1 MRYDFDEVID
11 RHGSNSVKWDICK
24 DPEVIPMWVADMDFK
39 AAPFIL
45 DAVRKRVDH
54 GIFGYTYPSAS
65 YYQATIDWFAKRRGW
80 KIEKDWITY
89 ISGIV
94 PALSVAIAALTE
106 EDEKVIFQGP
116 AYNCFYS
123 CVRNNGRTLLEN
135 KLIYDD
141 AAEAPSFSIDFE
153 DLERKC
159 ADPKA
164 TLFILC
170 NPHNPSGRIWT
181 REELTRMG
189 EICLKHGVTVV
200 SDEIHC
206 ELEMPGYTY
215 TPFASICQEF
225 EDNCVTFVSPS
236 KSFNIAGLEIA
247 NIISN
252 DPVKRQKFDK
262 VINTWEH
269 CDVNQI
275 GVVALE
281 AAYTPEGEEWIS
293 QLTGYI
299 HENWKVLAEALRSVP
314 EVKLCKLEGTYLT
327 WLDCKALTA
336 KGITTKEAQDSLIRN
351 EKVWINSGTMY
362 GDGDFMRINLACPR
376 SLMSDGASRIAAG
389 LRRLLDQ

>member
-1 MRYDFDEVID
+1 MTYDFDKVTD
-11 RHGSNSVKWDICK
+11 RHGSNSVKYDICQDK
-24 DPEVIPMWVADMDFK
+24 EVIPMWVADMDFQ

-45 DAVRKRVDH
+45 DAVRRRIDH
-54 GIFGYTYPSAS
+54 GIFGYTWPSDS
-65 YYQATIDWFAKRRGW
+65 YYQATIDWFSGRRGW
-80 KIEKDWITY
+80 KPEKEWFRP

-94 PALSVAIAALTE
+94 PAISVAIEALTE
-106 EDEKVIFQGP
+106 ADEKVIFQGP

-123 CVRNNGRTLLEN
+123 CVRNNRRVLLEN
-135 KLIYDD
+135 RLIYDNAPED
-141 AAEAPSFSIDFE
+141 PSFTIDFE
-153 DLERKC
+153 DFERKC

-189 EICLKHGVTVV
+189 EIALRYGVTVV

-206 ELEMPGYTY
+206 ELEMPGHTY
-215 TPFASICQEF
+215 TPFASICPEF

-247 NIISN
+247 NIITK
-252 DPVKRQKFDK
+252 DPVKREKIMK
-262 VINTWEH
+262 VIDWWEH

-281 AAYTPEGEEWIS
+281 AAYTDEGAEWLH
-293 QLTGYI
+293 QLCGYI
-299 HENWKVLAEALRSVP
+299 HENWQVLKDALKAVP

-327 WLDCKALTA
+327 WIDCHALTA
-336 KGITTKEAQDSLIRN
+336 RGITTKEAQDSLTSI

-362 GDGDFMRINLACPR
+362 GDGDFMRVNLACPR
-376 SLMSDGASRIAAG
+376 ATMMEGARRIAAG
-389 LRRLLDQ
+389 LRRLLDR

>member
-252 DPVKRQKFDK
+252 DPLKRQKFDK

-281 AAYTPEGEEWIS
+281 AAYTAEGEEWIS

-327 WLDCKALTA
+327 WLDCKALIA
-336 KGITTKEAQDSLIRN
+336 KGISTKEAQDSLIRN

-376 SLMSDGASRIAAG
+376 SLMSEGAARIAAG